1 MDVMVDTPPD
11 RQTDRH
17 AGKQADRQAD
27 RHRDKVRRIAR
38 QVREQPLGRPVSL
51 RKKAVSHQ
59 VPKANDLRH
68 HDDKIDVGDLTE
80 ILEIDPVRRICVAE
94 SGVTFVDLVAATL
107 AHGLVPI
114 VVPELKTITIGG
126 AVAGGSIES
135 MSFVHGGFHD
145 TCLEYEVITGTGEVL
160 VCTPSNE
167 HQLVFQ
173 MMHFAFGT
181 LGILARLTFKL
192 VPARPYVRLRYE
204 TYPTIDDYQAAIRR
218 HFEARD
224 IDFMDGII
232 HSPTCYVLCAGEF
245 VDTAPY
251 TSDYTW
257 MKIYYQSTRTRTE
270 DYLTT
275 PDYFFRYD
283 RGVTNVRPKS
293 FLGRLVLGRFL
304 ASTQWLRLGEKLRWL
319 LRSEKPT
326 VTLDVFVPFSKVPE
340 FLAWYERTFQFYPLW
355 CVPYRR
361 VRDYEWLAPSFYET
375 MTDQLFLDLAIYG
388 MRQRGP
394 HNYHRLMEEKLRE
407 LGGIKTLIAHN
418 YYDEDEF
425 WSIWNKQNYDAVKA
439 ITDPHNRFRDLYTKT
454 CKTVMGRR

>member
-1 MDVMVDTPPD
+1 MDVL
-11 RQTDRH
+11 
-17 AGKQADRQAD
+17 D
-27 RHRDKVRRIAR
+27 RHRDKVARIAR
-38 QVREQPLGRPVSL
+38 QVRDQPAGRPVSL

-59 VPKANDLRH
+59 VPKPHDLRH
-68 HDDKIDVGDLTE
+68 RDDKIDVGDLTE

-107 AHGLVPI
+107 AHGLAPI

-160 VCTPSNE
+160 VCTPDNE
-167 HQLVFQ
+167 HHLVFQ

-181 LGILARLTFKL
+181 LGILAKLTFKL

-204 TYPTIDDYQAAIRR
+204 TYPTIEAYQAAIRR

-232 HSPTCYVLCAGEF
+232 HSPSCYVLCAGDF
-245 VDTAPY
+245 IDAAPY
-251 TSDYTW
+251 TSDYRW

-283 RGVTNVRPKS
+283 RGVTNVRPRS

-304 ASTQWLRLGEKLRWL
+304 ASSQWLRLGEKLRWL
-319 LRSEKPT
+319 LRSDKPT
-326 VTLDVFVPFSKVPE
+326 ITLDVFVPFSRVPE

-361 VRDYEWLAPSFYET
+361 VRDYEWLAPSFYAE
-375 MTDQLFLDLAIYG
+375 MTDPLFLDLAIYG

-418 YYDEDEF
+418 YYGEDEF
-425 WSIWNKQNYDAVKA
+425 WSIWNKRNYDAVKA
-439 ITDPHNRFRDLYTKT
+439 ITDPDNRFRDLYTKT
-454 CKTVMGRR
+454 CKTAMGQR